1 MTGCPGRARWG
12 SSSAAWCGGLD
23 WNHRTRDYE
32 SRALPPEL
40 RHRASRARPGRPQ
53 RRRSYLA
60 VCARALSL
68 RFLVRRLAR
77 ATRFLLF
84 TPSPECGGA
93 TRSPGSVVGCRMVAE
108 VGFEPTTF
116 GL

>member
-1 MTGCPGRARWG
+1 MTGCPGGACWG
-12 SSSAAWCGGLD
+12 CSSPAWWCRLAS
-23 WNHRTRDYE
+23 NQRQRDYE

-40 RHRASRARPGRPQ
+40 RHRASRARLLRPQ

-68 RFLVRRLAR
+68 RFLVRRLAS
-77 ATRFLLF
+77 ATCFLLF
-84 TPSPECGGA
+84 KSSPGCGGA
-93 TRSPGSVVGCRMVAE
+93 MRGSVLGGQMVAE